1 MNTRAPHYDL
11 DRGPRLAVLTLVG
24 ALGVFLLLAVL
35 WMSFAELDISVQAS
49 GQVIP
54 SARVQ
59 QVQSLEGGILR
70 QLAVR
75 EGEQVKRGQLLAYV
89 ENLQY
94 DAELGKDQRE
104 LLSLQAA
111 SARLAAELAE
121 RPPVFPPELQ
131 TQAADQVARQREL
144 WAERRRQRDDAL
156 EATQRLMAQ
165 RAAERG
171 EVEARIASLERLLVT
186 ARETLAMEEGLY
198 KQGAGAYADLLRARQ
213 EVERLEGELSTQRA
227 ALVRLQAAIEEA
239 RARSA
244 QIRSTY
250 RAEASREYSEVEAK
264 LASLSALMTASADRV
279 SRRALHAP
287 VDGVVNRLLVHT
299 LGGVVRPGETL
310 MELVP
315 LEDTLLIAVKVK
327 PADIAFVR
335 VGQDAHVRI
344 TAYDASIFGKL
355 KAKVVRV
362 GADALR
368 DERTDQSYF
377 EVVLQTER
385 NYLGRPEERLTINPG
400 MAADVSIQ
408 TGKRTVLDYLLKPV
422 MKTFDKALRER

>member
-1 MNTRAPHYDL
+1 MNNRVPHYDL
-11 DRGPRLAVLTLVG
+11 DRGPRLAVRTLVG
-24 ALGVFLLLAVL
+24 ALGVFLLLALV
-35 WMSFAELDISVQAS
+35 WMSFAKLDISVQAG

-75 EGEQVKRGQLLAYV
+75 EGQQVRRGELLAYV

-104 LLSLQAA
+104 ILTLQAA
-111 SARLAAELAE
+111 GGRLAAELADQ
-121 RPPVFPPELQ
+121 PPVFAPELQ
-131 TQAADQVARQREL
+131 AQAADQVARQRQL

-156 EATQRLMAQ
+156 ETTQRLIVQ
-165 RAAERG
+165 RTAERG
-171 EVEARIASLERLLVT
+171 EVEVRIASVERLLVT
-186 ARETLAMEEGLY
+186 ARETLAMEEALH
-198 KQGAGAYADLLRARQ
+198 KAGAGAYADMLRARQ
-213 EVERLEGELSTQRA
+213 EVERLTGELESQRA

-239 RARSA
+239 RARNA

-264 LASLSALMTASADRV
+264 LASLRALMMASADRV
-279 SRRALHAP
+279 QRRALHAP
-287 VDGVVNRLLVHT
+287 VDGVVNRLLIHT

-315 LEDTLLIAVKVK
+315 QEDTLLIAVKVK

-335 VGQDAHVRI
+335 VGQEAHVRI
-344 TAYDASIFGKL
+344 TAYDASVFGKI

-362 GADALR
+362 GADALI

-385 NYLGRPEERLTINPG
+385 NYVGRPEERLTINPG

-408 TGKRTVLDYLLKPV
+408 TGQRTVLEYLLKPV
-422 MKTFDKALRER
+422 VKTFDKALRER